1 MRILLIAILALA
13 PFKAIAQEAYNFN
26 NPSFSGIGYSSHVLT
41 LEQMTQNA
49 EQKEKDR
56 IQAEIDEALR
66 EEENSN
72 LNRFIN
78 NFESRVYAQLS
89 KKLVETLFSED
100 ATSYGSF
107 ELAGNTVEYVNDG
120 VDVSLTIIGPDG
132 STTSITIPIG
142 SLGL

>member
-26 NPSFSGIGYSSHVLT
+26 SPSFSGVGYSSHVLT

-66 EEENSN
+66 DEENSN

-107 ELAGNTVEYVNDG
+107 ELAGNTVEYINDG
-120 VDVSLTIIGPDG
+120 VDVSLIIIGPDG

>member
-26 NPSFSGIGYSSHVLT
+26 NPSFSGVGYSSHVLT

-66 EEENSN
+66 DEENSN

-120 VDVSLTIIGPDG
+120 IDVSLTIIGTDG

>member
-1 MRILLIAILALA
+1 M
-13 PFKAIAQEAYNFN
+13 
-26 NPSFSGIGYSSHVLT
+26 LT

-66 EEENSN
+66 DEENSN

-120 VDVSLTIIGPDG
+120 IDVSLTIIGPDG

>member
-26 NPSFSGIGYSSHVLT
+26 NPSFSGVGYSSHVLT

-66 EEENSN
+66 DEENSN

-78 NFESRVYAQLS
+78 SV
-89 KKLVETLFSED
+89 
-100 ATSYGSF
+100 
-107 ELAGNTVEYVNDG
+107 
-120 VDVSLTIIGPDG
+120 
-132 STTSITIPIG
+132 
-142 SLGL
+142 

>member
-1 MRILLIAILALA
+1 MRILLIAIIALA

-26 NPSFSGIGYSSHVLT
+26 NPSFSGVGYSSHVLT

-66 EEENSN
+66 DEENSN

-120 VDVSLTIIGPDG
+120 IDVSLTIIGPDG

>member
-1 MRILLIAILALA
+1 MKLVLAMILSLLPLKIA
-13 PFKAIAQEAYNFN
+13 AQEAYNFS
-26 NPSFSGIGYSSHVLT
+26 NPSFSGVGYSSHVLT

-49 EQKEKDR
+49 TQKEKDR

-120 VDVSLTIIGPDG
+120 VDVSLTITAPDG
-132 STTSITIPIG
+132 STTNISIPIG

>member
-66 EEENSN
+66 DEENSN

-120 VDVSLTIIGPDG
+120 IDVSLTIIGPDG

>member
-26 NPSFSGIGYSSHVLT
+26 NPSFSGVGYSSHVLT

-56 IQAEIDEALR
+56 IQAKIDEALR
-66 EEENSN
+66 DEENSN

-120 VDVSLTIIGPDG
+120 IDVSLTIIGPDG